1 AAHPTKVG
9 SGSLWPCRSGLPG
22 MAPPCRP
29 TIQKRRAGPTRHAN
43 ARRFSCAALIA
54 ACALPNR
61 GLLAP
66 RAAPTDVP
74 AARGASEI
82 AIASWYGREF
92 HGRRTAS
99 GEVFDQ
105 HGLSAA
111 HPTLPLGTRVRVTSL
126 ATGESVDVR
135 ITDRGPF
142 VKGRTLDLSYGA
154 ARRLRMLN
162 QGTGRV
168 RVEVLTITRSPIGK
182 SRRAARER
190 RGTASV
196 KPAKIRR
203 HH

>member
-1 AAHPTKVG
+1 MA
-9 SGSLWPCRSGLPG
+9 SGSSAIG
-22 MAPPCRP
+22 
-29 TIQKRRAGPTRHAN
+29 
-43 ARRFSCAALIA
+43 
-54 ACALPNR
+54 
-61 GLLAP
+61 
-66 RAAPTDVP
+66 
-74 AARGASEI
+74 
-82 AIASWYGREF
+82 IASWYGREF
-92 HGRRTAS
+92 HGRRMAN
-99 GEVFDQ
+99 GEMFDQ

-168 RVEVLTITRSPIGK
+168 RIEVLTGTQSPLRK
-182 SRRAARER
+182 SWRAVRER

-196 KPAKIRR
+196 KPTSIRR
-203 HH
+203 HRWETARASRAR